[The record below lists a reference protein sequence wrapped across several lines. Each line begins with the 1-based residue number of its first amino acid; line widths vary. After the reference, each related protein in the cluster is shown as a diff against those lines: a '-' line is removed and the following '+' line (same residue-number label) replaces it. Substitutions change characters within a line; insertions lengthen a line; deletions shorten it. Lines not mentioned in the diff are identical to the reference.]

1 MARRPDPFD
10 KSSMVASF
18 GVHGGIVLV
27 FWLSGLVRS
36 DPMEFISYEIT
47 LVSPPPAEQAEVVQP
62 ATEQLVV
69 ERPEPTPPAP
79 EPEPEEDAVPIVEEL
94 SEEEETTAASTEDPP
109 EDTAESGEDITV
121 RLEGLRRDYPAYYNG
136 IIRQIDN
143 CFRPP
148 RDGGDWGTTVFFN
161 IERDGSVAGVEFVSR
176 SGNFDF
182 DFSAMGAIE
191 CAGNGRFG
199 PLPDDFQWDR
209 LPVQFDFKPRG
220 ELLGIFPTAG
230 LPSEVTSL

>member
-10 KSSMVASF
+10 KSSMVASL

-79 EPEPEEDAVPIVEEL
+79 EPEPETTPVEEL